1 MIKRNCLVHEPGI
14 AIEALASA
22 LDPERKPP
30 FKGDILDLLEW
41 ATKDVLEMRQ
51 QLETERMRL
60 AACGVVA
67 LSNTPESAAK
77 ARDMLPDYRSAS
89 CDDVA
94 RAVDREMELRQQLA
108 AALAACKQKDEA
120 LEAAHNGLRWWMDAF
135 PLHVTEADNEEM
147 LKLVKALTIQPDDS
161 ALKAWLGEPAG
172 EVKKHTGS
180 LKDMAIIVWSGE
192 QPAEGTKLY
201 SPKGLK

>member
-1 MIKRNCLVHEPGI
+1 
-14 AIEALASA
+14 
-22 LDPERKPP
+22 
-30 FKGDILDLLEW
+30 
-41 ATKDVLEMRQ
+41 
-51 QLETERMRL
+51 
-60 AACGVVA
+60 
-67 LSNTPESAAK
+67 
-77 ARDMLPDYRSAS
+77 
-89 CDDVA
+89 
-94 RAVDREMELRQQLA
+94 
-108 AALAACKQKDEA
+108 
-120 LEAAHNGLRWWMDAF
+120 MDGRF